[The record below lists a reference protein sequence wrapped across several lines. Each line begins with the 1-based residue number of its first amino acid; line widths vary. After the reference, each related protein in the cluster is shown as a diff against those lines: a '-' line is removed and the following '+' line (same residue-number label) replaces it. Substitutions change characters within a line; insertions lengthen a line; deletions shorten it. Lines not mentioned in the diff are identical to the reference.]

1 MRDGVEVAR
10 YVSLNGPLVG
20 LACTTGQ
27 SFADVGHGVI
37 GASIWPESI
46 GMGAKV
52 GFPYG
57 FQGHPEG
64 FLYNPIRQGWDPL
77 STLPLFPSYLWNM

>member
-1 MRDGVEVAR
+1 MGPLIVCREYLKEASRCTIQVAR
-10 YVSLNGPLVG
+10 YVSLNDPLVG

-52 GFPYG
+52 RFPYW
-57 FQGHPEG
+57 FQDHAKG
-64 FLYNPIRQGWDPL
+64 FLYYPVKQGWDA
-77 STLPLFPSYLWNM
+77 

>member
-1 MRDGVEVAR
+1 MWREYLKEASRCMIQVAR
-10 YVSLNGPLVG
+10 YVSLNDPLVG

-27 SFADVGHGVI
+27 SFADIGHGVI

-57 FQGHPEG
+57 FQDHP
-64 FLYNPIRQGWDPL
+64 
-77 STLPLFPSYLWNM
+77 